1 MDVQVHENCAA
12 TADCQDNDNDT
23 GLSKTIATRS
33 AGLKKLEDF
42 IPRAGRAYQAT
53 RNLDYGM
60 AKHSNVSNLSPYIRH
75 RLITEEEVL
84 AAVLNVHSET
94 DAFKF
99 VQEVFWRSYWK
110 GSLEHRGMLWSEYQQ
125 SLPWNLD
132 SLRKDQKRWTT
143 YQQAVA
149 GQTNIQPFNDWVT
162 ELLTTGYVHNHARM
176 WFASVWIFTLQLPWE
191 LGADFFLRNL
201 LDGDAASNTLAWR
214 WVAGLHTK
222 DKTYLATAS
231 NIRKCSGERF
241 ADTCDFTLGLKRL
254 ATTAQPQQENL
265 SPGALQTTSI
275 DWPKPIA
282 CVLGQNTVAGVLL
295 TEDDL
300 CTDLPFQPSAIAVLS
315 ATPRSTIAPTNE
327 LVQQFTNAALIDSLQ
342 RLTEESQAEV
352 CQHAM
357 TEEEI
362 VHWAVEQKVEQLFHP
377 YAPSGPTQIRLLNL
391 APKLAAKGIKLTAFM
406 RDYDRLV
413 WPHANKGFFQLGKQ
427 IPSFLSVMELG
438 QNLSADRI
446 LNGL

>member
-1 MDVQVHENCAA
+1 MDVQVHEGCAVNVNCED
-12 TADCQDNDNDT
+12 DCEDV
-23 GLSKTIATRS
+23 SKTIATRS
-33 AGLKKLEDF
+33 AGLRKLADF
-42 IPRAGRAYQAT
+42 IPRAGRIYQST
-53 RNLDYGM
+53 RNLDYGK

-84 AAVLNVHSET
+84 AAVLAKHSEKE
-94 DAFKF
+94 AFKF

-125 SLPWNLD
+125 NLPRDLENLSND
-132 SLRKDQKRWTT
+132 PRRWKM
-143 YQQAVA
+143 YQHAVA
-149 GQTNIQPFNDWVT
+149 GQTDIEPFNVWVN
-162 ELLTTGYVHNHARM
+162 ELPTTGYVHNHARM

-265 SPGALQTTSI
+265 SPGALQITPI
-275 DWPKPIA
+275 DWPKPLSCLLQPNA
-282 CVLGQNTVAGVLL
+282 VAAVLL

-300 CTDLPFQPSAIAVLS
+300 SSKLPFQPSAIAALS
-315 ATPRSTIAPTNE
+315 ATPRSPIAPTNE
-327 LVQQFTNAALIDSLQ
+327 LVQQFTQAAIEDTLLRMS
-342 RLTEESQAEV
+342 EESSANV
-352 CQHAM
+352 ADHAM
-357 TEEEI
+357 SEESI
-362 VHWAVEQKVEQLFHP
+362 VLWAIEQKIEQLFHP
-377 YAPSGPTQIRLLNL
+377 YAPSGPTQSRLRNL
-391 APKLAAKGIKLTAFM
+391 APKLAAKGIQLIPFM
-406 RDYDRLV
+406 RDYDRMV
-413 WPHANKGFFQLGKQ
+413 WPHTNKGFFQMGKQ

-438 QNLSADRI
+438 QDPGADRT
-446 LNGL
+446 LNGF